1 VKPAERV
8 AWLREELARH
18 NDAYFT
24 NDAPLIPDADYDALA
39 REIAGTGGRAS
50 ELSDETS
57 VSKKVGA
64 PVSAVFSAV
73 QHAEPMLSLDNV
85 FDVDELR
92 AWAERGAK
100 TLGEDVATLSYAV
113 EPKIDGLALS
123 ICTSMDF
130 HARPRPVATAAWAK
144 TSRQRENDPQRS
156 ALPRHRCSR
165 AGRSA
170 REVFLAKA
178 ILKN

>member
-39 REIAGTGGRAS
+39 RELRALEAEHP

-57 VSKKVGA
+57 
-64 PVSAVFSAV
+64 
-73 QHAEPMLSLDNV
+73 SLEEGRRSRISGLPARSSTRSPCSV
-85 FDVDELR
+85 WTMSFDVDELR

-100 TLGEDVATLSYAV
+100 TLGEDVADTLV
-113 EPKIDGLALS
+113 
-123 ICTSMDF
+123 
-130 HARPRPVATAAWAK
+130 R
-144 TSRQRENDPQRS
+144 
-156 ALPRHRCSR
+156 
-165 AGRSA
+165 GRT
-170 REVFLAKA
+170 
-178 ILKN
+178 KN

>member
-1 VKPAERV
+1 VKPAER
-8 AWLREELARH
+8 AARLREELARH
-18 NDAYFT
+18 NDAYFS

-39 REIAGTGGRAS
+39 RELRALEAEHP

-64 PVSAVFSAV
+64 PSSTVFSPV

-100 TLGEDVATLSYAV
+100 ILGEDAGALSFAV

-123 ICTSMDF
+123 ITTFRS
-130 HARPRPVATAAWAK
+130 HSAPVFAGG
-144 TSRQRENDPQRS
+144 SRCAVRY
-156 ALPRHRCSR
+156 
-165 AGRSA
+165 
-170 REVFLAKA
+170 F
-178 ILKN
+178 